1 MNITNKIILITALLN
16 CFCLSFLNAQEVFY
30 LEEQIIG
37 KWVLKSAI
45 YNREAL
51 TLVNEPNWISFEFV
65 KDGEVIL
72 KYADGRVETGK
83 FLINDNKLID
93 PNAPECLNADI
104 ISLSKE
110 GLILAMEEDKNRVV
124 MTFELEVVE

>member
-1 MNITNKIILITALLN
+1 MNITNKIILITAFLS
-16 CFCLSFLNAQEVFY
+16 CFSLSFLNAQDVLY

-51 TLVNEPNWISFEFV
+51 SLVNEPNWLSFEFE
-65 KDGEVIL
+65 KDGKVIL
-72 KYADGRVETGK
+72 KYADGRMEIGK
-83 FLINDNKLID
+83 FLIDENKLID

-104 ISLSKE
+104 VSLSKE